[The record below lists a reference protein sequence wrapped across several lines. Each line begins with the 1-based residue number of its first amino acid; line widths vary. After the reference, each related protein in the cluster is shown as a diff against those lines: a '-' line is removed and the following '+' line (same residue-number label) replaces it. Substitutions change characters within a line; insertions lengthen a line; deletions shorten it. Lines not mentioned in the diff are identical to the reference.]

1 MGKFPRTFWVACG
14 MEVFE
19 RMAWYGFFAV
29 SSLYITGTVAS
40 GGLGLSDEQRG
51 VLQGIIPFLLYLF
64 PVVTGA
70 LADKFGYKKTFFAAF
85 LILTPAYY
93 LLGIPE
99 GFWGFFFVFLLVALG
114 AATFKPVVVGTVSHT
129 TTDETK
135 SMGFGVFYMVV
146 NIGGFAGP
154 IVAGYV
160 RDSLDWSWV
169 FKMSSIWMGCN
180 FLWLFLFYK
189 EPEGRTAAVQQK
201 LKKLLVGKGEKK
213 QGGGIGAQLAA
224 AAIRLGPTLAV
235 AGILLNW
242 LVVGYAIAGLA
253 ALTIFV
259 GVLVT
264 VVPAEVRA
272 PLRQTGHDIVE
283 VLGNPA
289 FFTIVMGTIFLL
301 MLFGGDW
308 ISLKHVGILAAVLIA
323 GNLVFDQILRGKG
336 AEKASGLWAPAA
348 IGDWRFVL
356 YLLLLSGFWTEFNQ
370 LFITMPVYIRDYTN
384 TQDILQSLS
393 SLTGALGMDGWQA
406 SLQAAITGGKQIN
419 PEYLIN
425 VDAGAIILFQ
435 VLISAVIDKWK
446 PFKTMIVGTIITGV
460 AMVMGMKGDSGWMV
474 AAAIFV
480 FAIGEMMASPK
491 SQEYVARI
499 APPDK
504 TAMYMGY
511 YFVSIALGNLF
522 GGILSGKMYGY
533 FGRDKKKPAI
543 MWGIF
548 GAIGMLTA
556 FLLWLYDRL
565 VAKTIPAAPTEE

>member
-93 LLGIPE
+93 LLGVPD

-154 IVAGYV
+154 IVASYV
-160 RDSLDWSWV
+160 RETWDWSWV
-169 FKMSSIWMGCN
+169 FKMSAIWMGCN

-189 EPEGRTAAVQQK
+189 EPEGRTSAAINE
-201 LKKLLVGKGEKK
+201 LKKIKDKMGGK
-213 QGGGIGAQLAA
+213 QGSAIGAQLLAV
-224 AAIRLGPTLAV
+224 AIRLGPTFIV

-242 LVVGYAIAGLA
+242 LVVGYAIAGFA
-253 ALTIFV
+253 ALAIFV
-259 GVLVT
+259 GILIT
-264 VVPAEVRA
+264 VVPAEVRV
-272 PLRQTGHDIVE
+272 PLRQTGRDIVE
-283 VLGNPA
+283 VLGNSA

-308 ISLKHVGILAAVLIA
+308 ISLKQLGILAPVLIL
-323 GNLVFDQILRGKG
+323 GNLAFDQILRGKG
-336 AEKASGLWAPAA
+336 TEKASGLWAPAA

-370 LFITMPVYIRDYTN
+370 IFITMPLYIRDYTN
-384 TQDILQSLS
+384 THDILQSLS
-393 SLTGALGMDGWQA
+393 SLTGTMGWEGWQA
-406 SLQAAITGGKQIN
+406 GLQGYMNAGKQIK
-419 PEYLIN
+419 PELLIN
-425 VDAGAIILFQ
+425 VDAGAIILLQ
-435 VLISAVIDKWK
+435 ILISAVIDKWK
-446 PFKTMIVGTIITGV
+446 PFNTMIVGTIITGA
-460 AMVMGMKGDSGWMV
+460 AMAMGMRGETGWMV
-474 AAAIFV
+474 VAAIFI

-522 GGILSGKMYGY
+522 GGILSGKMYGH
-533 FGRDKKKPAI
+533 FGRDKKKPAT

-548 GAIGMLTA
+548 GAIGLLTA
-556 FLLWLYDRL
+556 GLLWLYDRF
-565 VAKTIPAAPTEE
+565 VGQKTPAPAEE